1 MDMTDAL
8 RYFGALAIVLALVGV
23 AGIALRR
30 FGLPGITGGAVAKT
44 FRRGNPDARE
54 KSSAFHRAL
63 RLNGTCAGH
72 RTPGRERHR
81 KCAGETRGTS
91 IMIVSRTSVWILCA
105 LAIGAALLV
114 PSSSAW
120 AAQAPGTASTAAA
133 AAAAGAAGAA
143 AQGLTLDLTGGGVM
157 TERLMQ
163 IVGLVTILSLA
174 PSILIMMTCFTRIV
188 VVLSLLRTAI
198 GIQQSP
204 PNSVI
209 VSLALFLTF
218 FVMAPTFNEIYQT
231 AMQPLIQQQITTD
244 EAFTRASSPI
254 KKFMS
259 AHTRNEDLAL
269 LWTWG
274 ADRARQRWKPRRFRR
289 SCLRSCCRN

>member
-1 MDMTDAL
+1 MIKHRNLTAWIL
-8 RYFGALAIVLALVGV
+8 GAAAIGV
-23 AGIALRR
+23 ALLA
-30 FGLPGITGGAVAKT
+30 P
-44 FRRGNPDARE
+44 
-54 KSSAFHRAL
+54 
-63 RLNGTCAGH
+63 
-72 RTPGRERHR
+72 
-81 KCAGETRGTS
+81 
-91 IMIVSRTSVWILCA
+91 SV
-105 LAIGAALLV
+105 
-114 PSSSAW
+114 AW
-120 AAQAPGTASTAAA
+120 AAQAAAAASTPAA

-163 IVGLVTILSLA
+163 IVGLVTVLSLA

-218 FVMAPTFNEIYQT
+218 FVMAPTFNEIYQN

-254 KKFMS
+254 KKFMAS
-259 AHTRNEDLAL
+259 HTRNEDLAL
-269 LWTWG
+269 FVDMAG
-274 ADRARQRWKPRRFRR
+274 AQRPASLEAAPLQAIVPAFMLSELKRAFEIGFLIFVPFLVIDMAVASILMSMGMMMLPPIVISLPFKLIFFVLVDGWRLVAGSLVASYGVGIPPQ
-289 SCLRSCCRN
+289 